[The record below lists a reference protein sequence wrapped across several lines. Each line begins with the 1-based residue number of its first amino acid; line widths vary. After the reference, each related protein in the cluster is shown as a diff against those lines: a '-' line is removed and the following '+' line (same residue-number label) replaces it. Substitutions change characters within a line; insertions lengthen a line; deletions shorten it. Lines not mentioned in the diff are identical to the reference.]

1 MKRKKISSSDSS
13 NSLMKELSSVEF
25 IKQPYLY
32 AMVGADFSLYQRS
45 IMIEIIKSMQD
56 KFNEFLKNKSSEG
69 QLSLFPADF
78 NENQIFTFR
87 ISAASIGVSPRD
99 YIYLSEACDNLLK
112 MNFTFYRY
120 DEFGRPFREKA
131 NLFSTIGMPTIP
143 VSGSKEKEKRLN
155 YVEARMDAKVLK
167 ELCDLGNGKGYLDHI
182 YRIARIC
189 RRKRTPSIYIYLS
202 RWKDFSKKSVE
213 YVELKK
219 FLGVLTIE
227 NVYQN
232 DVVVRTYEKDRYP
245 KFSKFCKEV
254 MDPIREDM
262 DRMAS
267 ENMVDFT
274 FDYEPVYK
282 RGTKRGD
289 PDEILFKIKLSELGE
304 ELSRKRKQQKLP
316 ADVWDL
322 LRSEYKLSETDIRML
337 SDMLTDELVN
347 EFRAEILALRGR
359 MSQYKVQNPKSYMV
373 TSLKNFL
380 IQHTPKAEE
389 IKDENQQ
396 NGVGET
402 PEKQHPAPM
411 KEEDK
416 NRWLAFTALLKSC
429 VTTNEYNTWLA
440 PVNFVSFDGNRLTVS
455 LPAAYVGTYIDEKLG
470 EPFRQAINAVYGD
483 SVELFYEVRK

>member
-1 MKRKKISSSDSS
+1 MKRKKITSADSS

-56 KFNEFLKNKSSEG
+56 KFNEFLKNKSSDG
-69 QLSLFPADF
+69 QMSLFPADF

-87 ISAASIGVSPRD
+87 ISASSIGVSPRD

-120 DEFGRPFREKA
+120 DEFGRHFREKA
-131 NLFSTIGMPTIP
+131 NLFSTIGMPTVP

-189 RRKRTPSIYIYLS
+189 KRKRTPSIYIYLS
-202 RWKDFSKKSVE
+202 RWKDLQKKSVE

-219 FLGVLTIE
+219 FLGVQTIE
-227 NVYQN
+227 NEYQN
-232 DVVVRTYEKDRYP
+232 DVVVRTFEKDRYP

-254 MDPIREDM
+254 MDPIREDL

-267 ENMVDFT
+267 ENLVDFT
-274 FDYEPVYK
+274 FEYEPVYK
-282 RGTKRGD
+282 GISKRGN

-304 ELSRKRKQQKLP
+304 ELYRKRRQQKMP
-316 ADVWDL
+316 ADIWNM
-322 LRSEYKLSETDIRML
+322 LRSEYKLTETDVRMIT
-337 SDMLTDELVN
+337 DMLPEGLIND
-347 EFRAEILALRGR
+347 FRVEVLALRDR
-359 MSQYKVQNPKSYMV
+359 MNRYKVNNPKSYVV
-373 TSLKNFL
+373 TSLKNFI
-380 IQHTPKAEE
+380 IQHTPEAKEAKE
-389 IKDENQQ
+389 DER
-396 NGVGET
+396 VGQKKET
-402 PEKQHPAPM
+402 PHTKPIS
-411 KEEDK
+411 EEDK
-416 NRWLAFTALLKSC
+416 NRWQAFMELLQGS
-429 VTTNEYNTWLA
+429 VSVNEFKTWLSSLE
-440 PVNFVSFDGNRLTVS
+440 FVSLKGDEVTVS
-455 LPAAYVGTYIDEKLG
+455 VPAAYVATYIDEKLNI
-470 EPFRQAINAVYGD
+470 PFIQALSAVYGEN
-483 SVELFYEVRK
+483 VKLLYEVRK